1 MSDESI
7 IEIRHRVILFNI
19 AQLYPK
25 VTTDLELYEATRGT
39 WIVGPR
45 RKKAEYAMA
54 VYQGVVREVYRIDGW
69 YPAGTLPY
77 ETRPSSDF
85 ADKRRWEFKGAVATE
100 AIRAEYVD
108 QYVGKGTQNPV
119 RYVNI

>member
-7 IEIRHRVILFNI
+7 IEIRHRVIMLNI
-19 AQLYPK
+19 ARLYPK
-25 VTTDLELYEATRGT
+25 VTTDLALYKATRGA

-45 RKKAEYAMA
+45 REKAEYAMA
-54 VYQGVVREVYRIDGW
+54 VYEGFVKEVYRIDGW
-69 YPAGTLPY
+69 YPAGTLRY
-77 ETRPSSDF
+77 ETRPLSDF
-85 ADKRRWEFKGAVATE
+85 ADKRRWEFKGAVATQD
-100 AIRAEYVD
+100 IRAKYVN